1 MILVKFFV
9 DDNQTFLGFD
19 IKGHSD
25 SAPYGKDIVCAAVS
39 SAAFLTV
46 NTLTDVLHINADIDV
61 FDNGRM
67 TLNISKNDLEVS
79 QSLLSGFYLHMK
91 ALEQQY
97 KDNINIVY
105 MEV

>member
-9 DDNQTFLGFD
+9 DDKQTFLGFD
-19 IKGHSD
+19 IKGHSN
-25 SAPYGKDIVCAAVS
+25 SAPYGEDIVCAAVS

-46 NTLTDVLHINADIDV
+46 NTLTDVLHVNADINVID
-61 FDNGRM
+61 DGRM

-91 ALEQQY
+91 SLEQQY
-97 KDNINIVY
+97 KANINIVY